1 MDRVR
6 ILTAGEQGIVIEL
19 GNTICADIN
28 ARVHKIAKVLVGT
41 MGSNILEVVPA
52 YRSLLIYFDPLQIQR
67 QQLIQHIANVIAN
80 EKSDEVALSQGKVV
94 YIPVCYDDE
103 FGPDLQFVAQY
114 NGLTVDEVIT
124 IHTTTPYLVYMLGF
138 TPGFPYL
145 GGMSERIATPRLEKP
160 RTRIDAG
167 SVGIAGSQTGF
178 YPIESPGGW
187 RLIGRT
193 PVQAFQPQAAKPFL
207 FDAGEY
213 LQFQAVS
220 RQEYDEI
227 KQAVAAGRY
236 VAATGTLIPGGV
248 NHD

>member
-1 MDRVR
+1 MDKVR

-28 ARVHKIAKVLVGT
+28 ARVYKIAKTLVDT
-41 MGSNILEVVPA
+41 MGSNILEVVPT
-52 YRSLLIYFDPLQIQR
+52 YRSLLVYFDPLQIQR
-67 QQLIQHIANVIAN
+67 QQLVQHIENVIAN
-80 EKSDEVALSQGKVV
+80 ERSGEVELVQGKIV

-103 FGPDLQFVAQY
+103 FGPDLQFVAEY

-124 IHTTTPYLVYMLGF
+124 IHTSSPYLVYMLGF

-178 YPIESPGGW
+178 YPIDSPGGW

-193 PVQAFQPQAAKPFL
+193 PVKAFQPEAVQPFL
-207 FDAGEY
+207 FDAGVY
-213 LQFQAVS
+213 LQFQAIK

-227 KQAVAAGRY
+227 KQAVAGGRY

-248 NHD
+248 RS